1 MRNPFRPPS
10 AKIPRQPTC
19 LVFIKRTSF
28 SMTNTII
35 ANQPQEWANLPDLVA
50 LLPNLVIGCKAI
62 RYDTMCIAAIF
73 HYAWKQR
80 MQCAARTCNFR
91 EIVLSQP
98 PLKFC
103 PLAGLCEVF
112 MSCSMVQAQRCA
124 FASAC
129 VSKTAVYFLTNLRYN
144 IESRLH
150 VPAAPLLP
158 MIRNI

>member
-91 EIVLSQP
+91 EIVLLQL

-112 MSCSMVQAQRCA
+112 MKAAQWCRLNAVHSPQLAFLKPPFTFLLISDIISKAGFMYLLHLSCQ
-124 FASAC
+124 
-129 VSKTAVYFLTNLRYN
+129 
-144 IESRLH
+144 
-150 VPAAPLLP
+150 
-158 MIRNI
+158 